1 MSKSFQ
7 NSNCQQAKARRYV
20 VFYKEWGYMSL
31 LGPLKIYVNKKK
43 SAVCR
48 PISKKMK
55 NKFEK
60 KNGEKSARHT
70 GPTSAYVYPGA
81 KNNIKKKRTHGNPTR
96 ESLPI

>member
-55 NKFEK
+55 NQFEK
-60 KNGEKSARHT
+60 KMAKSR
-70 GPTSAYVYPGA
+70 PD
-81 KNNIKKKRTHGNPTR
+81 TR
-96 ESLPI
+96 GLLPRMCTLGQKII